1 MRGSSNGSIA
11 LFHRREVWVP
21 TLWGWTV
28 LLVLACAS
36 LIVCTLTAYDFLA
49 ANEPA
54 IARNGKGARILVI
67 EGWLDETELDQA
79 SAAFHLGRYEHVVT
93 TGGPI
98 GSWHEFRDWQSYPER
113 AAAYLRTHGL
123 ERVPIVVALAP
134 ASAQDRSFL
143 SAVVFREWAHKTG
156 ITLDMVDVFSAG
168 VHARRS
174 RLVYRLA
181 LGSSVQVGV
190 LAARPNDYEP
200 ERWWSTSAGAKAVIG
215 EALSLAWTKC
225 CFWPGPPGSHEE
237 RWAVP
242 MTQSGLRPA
251 CPTLSDV
258 ASEDS
263 SCRYA
268 GAGAA
273 PHSVPS
279 CRARIAKH
287 AGLIPEGM

>member
-1 MRGSSNGSIA
+1 M
-11 LFHRREVWVP
+11 F
-21 TLWGWTV
+21 
-28 LLVLACAS
+28 LVACAS
-36 LIVCTLTAYDFLA
+36 LVVCALAAYDFLA
-49 ANEPA
+49 PNAPA
-54 IARNGKGARILVI
+54 LARQGSGARILVI

-79 SAAFHLGRYEHVVT
+79 AAAFHRGRYEHVVT

-98 GSWHEFRDWQSYPER
+98 ESWHDFRDWHSYPER
-113 AAAYLRTHGL
+113 AADYLRGHGL
-123 ERVPIVVALAP
+123 EGVPIVVAVAP

-156 ITLDMVDVFSAG
+156 IALDAVDVFSAG

-174 RLVYRLA
+174 WLVYRLA

-190 LAARPNDYEP
+190 LAARPNGYEP
-200 ERWWSTSAGAKAVIG
+200 ERWWKTSAGAKTVIG

-251 CPTLSDV
+251 CPTRRDLAPRD
-258 ASEDS
+258 A
-263 SCRYA
+263 SCR
-268 GAGAA
+268 
-273 PHSVPS
+273 
-279 CRARIAKH
+279 
-287 AGLIPEGM
+287 